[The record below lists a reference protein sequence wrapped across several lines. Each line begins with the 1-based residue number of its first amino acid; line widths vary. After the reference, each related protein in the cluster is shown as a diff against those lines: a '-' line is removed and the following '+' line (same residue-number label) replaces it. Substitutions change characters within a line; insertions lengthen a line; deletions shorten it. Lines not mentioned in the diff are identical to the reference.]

1 MAQQQN
7 TRSGRRRLPYDD
19 WMEAIGVPIYRGH
32 FVEDLRNVELEWWE
46 ERKCKAAFLNLKG
59 MEGVSEGRV
68 QEIPAGETL
77 PKLRMAIGELVYPL
91 VGQGLCSVWLDENQ
105 PPRTFEWNAR
115 SLFHIPRHSTYQLS
129 NARGDSPARLL
140 HYNYLPV
147 ALSAIPDPDFLINND
162 QYRRQ
167 DGVALDEGVLA
178 GSRSQGPSRVGAYRR
193 VLAGQLLPGPGAR
206 GTSWRHT
213 AAAARAA
220 PRCTCGSRAA
230 RWARTC
236 RCSTRACTRRPT
248 ATAPAG

>member
-7 TRSGRRRLPYDD
+7 ARSGRRKLPYDD

-167 DGVALDEGVLA
+167 DGVALDEAFSQAVEVKDPGGSARIGVYWLGNFFPDLGSWDKLA
-178 GSRSQGPSRVGAYRR
+178 PYRGRGAGGTAVYMRFPGGEMGAHMS
-193 VLAGQLLPGPGAR
+193 VFDAGMYKKAH
-206 GTSWRHT
+206 RH
-213 AAAARAA
+213 
-220 PRCTCGSRAA
+220 G
-230 RWARTC
+230 
-236 RCSTRACTRRPT
+236 
-248 ATAPAG
+248 PAG